1 MPLHILHIQCWGFEP
16 KDCIPTFPFISPL
29 DVFSARLSSG
39 GCFANAFTRLSNKS
53 DPDPRQL
60 AGAGTLTQ
68 RHAWLTRKNRS
79 ESRVDC
85 PGGGKRRAGVSGAIK
100 LKLDICKARAA
111 CFRGTAEYL
120 PPYGSTKAYNFAIF
134 TTVPLWHRVPKN
146 LQLSRRASS
155 RVSLR
160 ALAGCTLGEAST
172 NLAGCTMCIGI
183 KTNTISS
190 YHPEGRAISV

>member
-1 MPLHILHIQCWGFEP
+1 MPLHILHISVGALNQKIVFPLFHLFPPWMFLAHASALAAVSLMLLR
-16 KDCIPTFPFISPL
+16 DCRINQT
-29 DVFSARLSSG
+29 
-39 GCFANAFTRLSNKS
+39 
-53 DPDPRQL
+53 PDPRQL

-183 KTNTISS
+183 
-190 YHPEGRAISV
+190 